1 MIDAHCHLDLYQYP
15 EEVALET
22 EKNRITTI
30 AVTNLPSHF
39 VFSTPYVRRYKNI
52 HLALGMHPLF
62 TESHSSEELTHF
74 KGAAKHT
81 LFIGEVGL
89 DFSIRGKATYNQQ
102 LNTFQEIL
110 RVINDRPRFISIH
123 ARGAEKAVIDL
134 LDRYQIKNAVFHWY
148 SGPVRILEQITSK
161 GHYLSVNPGMIISKK
176 GQAIIERIPKEN
188 ILTETDGPYLQIKG
202 RPAQPKDISLVIEY
216 LANLWRTSQAE
227 VENQVESNFKE
238 IITRVGN
245 L

>member
-15 EEVALET
+15 EEVAQET
-22 EKNRITTI
+22 EKKRITTI

-39 VFSTPYVRRYKNI
+39 IFSTPHVRRYKNI

-62 TESHSSEELTHF
+62 TESYSSLELTHF
-74 KGAAKHT
+74 KSAAKHA

-102 LNTFQEIL
+102 INTFREIL
-110 RVINDRPRFISIH
+110 QSVNDRPRFISIH
-123 ARGAEKAVIDL
+123 SRGAEKVVIDL
-134 LDRYQIKNAVFHWY
+134 LDQYKIKNAVFHWY
-148 SGPVRILEQITSK
+148 SGPIGVLEQLISK
-161 GHYLSVNPGMIISKK
+161 RHFLSVNPGMVISKK
-176 GQAIIERIPKEN
+176 GQAIIEHIPKEN

-216 LANLWRTSQAE
+216 LANLWSVSQSE
-227 VENQVESNFKE
+227 VENQVESNYKE
-238 IITRVGN
+238 IISRVGK